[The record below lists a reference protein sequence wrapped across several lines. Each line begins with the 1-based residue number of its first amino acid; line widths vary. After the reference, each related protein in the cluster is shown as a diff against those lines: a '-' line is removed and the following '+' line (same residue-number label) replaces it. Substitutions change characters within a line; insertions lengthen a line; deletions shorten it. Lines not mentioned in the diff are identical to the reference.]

1 MKIQAGKEKVTII
14 PATLT
19 RNTPGKSANQ
29 KLRVAAYCRVST
41 DSEEQINSYK
51 NQLAYYTEKIS
62 SKAEWKFAGI
72 YADEGITG
80 TSMKHREDF
89 KRMLR
94 ACREGRIDL
103 ILCKSVSRFGRN
115 SVDVLRT
122 IRALRERG
130 IGVMFEKEA
139 VDTRTMNSELILA
152 FHSAFS
158 QSESESI
165 SGNVRWGLRK
175 AYENGTIQIGPNLY
189 GFRREKD
196 GPVLIDE
203 EKAAVIRQIAQWFL
217 DGDSLHTIADK
228 LAQRHILSPKG
239 KETWSTATLR
249 SLLTN
254 EKYKGDALLQKTY
267 RPSLFSDRA
276 VQNDGDL
283 PKYYVEGVLPQ
294 ILEPE
299 VFDRVQEE
307 LAMRGAK
314 RPTSEKAKTPFGRYS
329 GKYAL
334 STLVVC
340 GKCGA
345 LYRRVTWYRKGE
357 KQIMWR
363 CGTRLDG
370 KANCPDSP
378 TLEENKL
385 QSAVME
391 AISQQYIHKEETL
404 EVTMQGIRSVLTPE
418 TADSEYTIRTK
429 INELQKERKALI
441 AKALEEND
449 DGKYDFQFLR
459 IKQELEQLQSQ
470 LEGVQ
475 AVQKNQ
481 AVDEARIAEIAALL
495 EKFKES
501 ELSFD
506 DLLVRKVVE
515 TVRVESASKLEI
527 TFKDGNR
534 KVVTLSERGDSR
546 LTTLLR

>member
-1 MKIQAGKEKVTII
+1 MKSTVPREPRKVTII
-14 PATLT
+14 PAALKQVE
-19 RNTPGKSANQ
+19 PGRAANQ

-51 NQLAYYTEKIS
+51 NQLAYYTEKIN
-62 SKAEWKFAGI
+62 SKTEWKFAGI

-130 IGVMFEKEA
+130 IGVLFEKEA

-189 GFRREKD
+189 GFHREKD
-196 GPVLIDE
+196 GPVLVDE

-217 DGDSLHTIADK
+217 EGDSLHAIVGK
-228 LAQRHILSPKG
+228 LAQRQIPSPKG
-239 KETWSTATLR
+239 KATWSTATLR

-283 PKYYVEGVLPQ
+283 PKYYVEGVLPR
-294 ILEPE
+294 ILEPDI
-299 VFDRVQEE
+299 FDRIQEE
-307 LAMRGAK
+307 MAKRGAK

-334 STLVVC
+334 SALVVC

-370 KANCPDSP
+370 KSNCPDSP

-391 AISQQYIHKEETL
+391 AISKQYIHKDNAL
-404 EVTMQGIRSVLTPE
+404 EVTMQSIRSVLTPE
-418 TADSEYTIRTK
+418 TADSEYIIRTK
-429 INELQKERKALI
+429 INELQKERKNLI
-441 AKALEEND
+441 AKALAEND
-449 DGKYDFQFLR
+449 DGKYDFQFTR
-459 IKQELEQLQSQ
+459 IKQELEGLQAQ

-475 AVQKNQ
+475 AVQK
-481 AVDEARIAEIAALL
+481 A
-495 EKFKES
+495 
-501 ELSFD
+501 
-506 DLLVRKVVE
+506 
-515 TVRVESASKLEI
+515 
-527 TFKDGNR
+527 
-534 KVVTLSERGDSR
+534 
-546 LTTLLR
+546 

>member
-14 PATLT
+14 PAKLT
-19 RNTPGKSANQ
+19 RNIPGKSANQ

-51 NQLAYYTEKIS
+51 NQLAYYTEKIGGNP
-62 SKAEWKFAGI
+62 AWKMAGI
-72 YADEGITG
+72 YADEGISG

-130 IGVMFEKEA
+130 IGVMFEKEG

-175 AYENGTIQIGPNLY
+175 AYENGTISIGPNLY
-189 GFRREKD
+189 GFRKGQD

-228 LAQRHILSPKG
+228 LALRHISSPKG
-239 KETWSTATLR
+239 KDTWSTATLR

-283 PKYYVEGVLPQ
+283 PKYYVEGVLPR

-307 LAMRGAK
+307 LAKRGAK

-334 STLVVC
+334 SAVVVC

-345 LYRRVTWYRKGE
+345 LYRRITWHRRGKV
-357 KQIMWR
+357 KVVWR
-363 CGTRLDG
+363 CGAHQD
-370 KANCPDSP
+370 KAATCPNSP
-378 TLEENKL
+378 TIEETSL
-385 QSAVME
+385 QAAVME
-391 AISQQYIHKEETL
+391 AISQQYIHKGEAMEA
-404 EVTMQGIRSVLTPE
+404 TMQSIRSVLTPE
-418 TADSEYTIRTK
+418 VADSEYAIRTK
-429 INELQKERKALI
+429 INELQKERKALL
-441 AKALEEND
+441 AKALAEND
-449 DGKYDFQFLR
+449 DGKYDFQFAR
-459 IKQELEQLQSQ
+459 IKQELEELQAQ

-475 AVQKNQ
+475 AVQKAQ
-481 AVDEARIAEIAALL
+481 AVDEVRMAEIAALL
-495 EKFKES
+495 EKFKEND
-501 ELSFD
+501 LAFD

-515 TVRVESASKLEI
+515 TVQVESAEKLEI

-534 KVVTLSERGDSR
+534 RVVPISEGR
-546 LTTLLR
+546 

>member
-1 MKIQAGKEKVTII
+1 MKSAVPREPRKVTII
-14 PATLT
+14 PATPK
-19 RNTPGKSANQ
+19 RMEPGNASRQ

-51 NQLAYYTEKIS
+51 NQLAYYTEKIN
-62 SKAEWKFAGI
+62 SKTEWKFAGI

-130 IGVMFEKEA
+130 IGVLFEKEA

-196 GPVLIDE
+196 GPVLVDE

-228 LAQRHILSPKG
+228 LAQRHIPSPKG
-239 KETWSTATLR
+239 KDTWSTVTLR

-283 PKYYVEGVLPQ
+283 PKYYVEGVLPR
-294 ILEPE
+294 IIEPE

-307 LAMRGAK
+307 LAKRGAK

-363 CGTRLDG
+363 CGTRLDD

-378 TLEENKL
+378 TIEETIL
-385 QSAVME
+385 QAAVME
-391 AISQQYIHKEETL
+391 AISQQYIHKDEAV
-404 EVTMQGIRSVLTPE
+404 EVTMQSIRSVLTPE
-418 TADSEYTIRTK
+418 TADSEYAIRTK
-429 INELQKERKALI
+429 INELQKERKTLI
-441 AKALEEND
+441 AKALAEND
-449 DGKYDFQFLR
+449 DGKYDFQFGR

-481 AVDEARIAEIAALL
+481 AVDEVRMAEIAALL

-501 ELSFD
+501 DLTFD

-515 TVRVESASKLEI
+515 TIRVESAKKLEI

-534 KVVTLSERGDSR
+534 RVVPISEGR
-546 LTTLLR
+546 

>member
-14 PATLT
+14 PAKLT

-51 NQLAYYTEKIS
+51 NQLAYYTEKIGGNP
-62 SKAEWKFAGI
+62 AWKMAGI

-130 IGVMFEKEA
+130 IGVLFEKEA

-175 AYENGTIQIGPNLY
+175 AYENGTISIGPNLY
-189 GFRREKD
+189 GFRKGQD
-196 GPVLIDE
+196 GGVEIDE
-203 EKAAVIRQIAQWFL
+203 EKAKVIRQIARWFL
-217 DGDSLHTIADK
+217 DGDSLHTIVDK
-228 LAQRHILSPKG
+228 LAQRQIPSPKG
-239 KETWSTATLR
+239 KDTWSTATLR

-276 VQNDGDL
+276 VKNDGAL
-283 PKYYVEGVLPQ
+283 KKYYIEDVLPR

-299 VFDRVQEE
+299 TFDRIQEE
-307 LAMRGAK
+307 LAKRSAK
-314 RPTSEKAKTPFGRYS
+314 RPTSEKSKTPFGRYS

-363 CGTRLDG
+363 CGAHQD
-370 KANCPDSP
+370 KAASCPDSP
-378 TLEENKL
+378 TIEETVL
-385 QSAVME
+385 QAAVME
-391 AISQQYIHKEETL
+391 AISQQYIHKNETM
-404 EVTMQGIRSVLTPE
+404 EVTMQSIRSVLTPE

-429 INELQKERKALI
+429 INELQKERKNLI
-441 AKALEEND
+441 AKALAEND
-449 DGKYDFQFLR
+449 DGKYDFQFTR
-459 IKQELEQLQSQ
+459 IKQELEQLHAQ

-475 AVQKNQ
+475 AMQKNQ
-481 AVDEARIAEIAALL
+481 AVDEARMTEIAALL

-501 ELSFD
+501 GLAFD

-515 TVRVESASKLEI
+515 TIRVESAEKLEI

-534 KVVTLSERGDSR
+534 RVVGLPAR
-546 LTTLLR
+546 

>member
-1 MKIQAGKEKVTII
+1 MKSTTPREPRKVTII
-14 PATLT
+14 PANPK
-19 RNTPGKSANQ
+19 RAEPGKPANQ

-51 NQLAYYTEKIS
+51 NQLAYYTEKIN
-62 SKAEWKFAGI
+62 SKTEWKFAGV

-130 IGVMFEKEA
+130 IGVVFEKEA

-165 SGNVRWGLRK
+165 RENVSRGLRM
-175 AYENGTIQIGPNLY
+175 AYEQGTIAIGPNLY
-189 GFRREKD
+189 GFRKSQD
-196 GPVLIDE
+196 GGVEIDE
-203 EKAAVIRQIAQWFL
+203 EQAAVVRQIAQWFL
-217 DGDSLHTIADK
+217 DGDSLHTIVDK
-228 LAQRHILSPKG
+228 LAQRHIPSPKG
-239 KETWSTATLR
+239 KETWSTPTIR
-249 SLLTN
+249 SILSN
-254 EKYKGDALLQKTY
+254 EKYKGDVLLQKTY
-267 RPSLFSDRA
+267 KPSLFSNRA
-276 VQNDGDL
+276 VKNDGAL
-283 PKYYVEGVLPQ
+283 KKYYIEDVLPR

-299 VFDRVQEE
+299 TFDRIQEE
-307 LAMRGAK
+307 LAKRGAK

-340 GKCGA
+340 GQCGA

-357 KQIMWR
+357 KKIVWR

-370 KANCPDSP
+370 KANCTQSP
-378 TLEENKL
+378 TLEEPAL
-385 QSAVME
+385 QAAVME
-391 AISQQYIHKEETL
+391 AISQQYLHKGETI
-404 EVTMQGIRSVLTPE
+404 EVTMQSILSVLTPG
-418 TADSEYTIRTK
+418 TAESEYAIRTK
-429 INELQKERKALI
+429 INELQKERKALLT
-441 AKALEEND
+441 KALAEND

-459 IKQELEQLQSQ
+459 IKNDLEQLQAQ

-475 AVQKNQ
+475 AAQKSQ
-481 AVDEARIAEIAALL
+481 TADEARMAEITALL
-495 EKFKES
+495 EQFQES
-501 ELSFD
+501 DLPFD
-506 DLLVRKVVE
+506 NVLVRKVVD
-515 TVRVESASKLEI
+515 TVRVESAEKLEV

-534 KVVTLSERGDSR
+534 RVIALGK
-546 LTTLLR
+546 

>member
-1 MKIQAGKEKVTII
+1 MKSTTPREPRKVTII
-14 PATLT
+14 PAALKQVE
-19 RNTPGKSANQ
+19 PGRAANQ

-51 NQLAYYTEKIS
+51 NQLAYYTEKIN
-62 SKAEWKFAGI
+62 SKTEWKFAGV

-122 IRALRERG
+122 IRTLRERN
-130 IGVMFEKEA
+130 IGVLFEKEG

-196 GPVLIDE
+196 GPVLVDE

-228 LAQRHILSPKG
+228 LAQRHIPSPKG
-239 KETWSTATLR
+239 KDTWSTVTLR

-276 VQNDGDL
+276 VQNDGYL
-283 PKYYVEGVLPQ
+283 PKYYVEGVLPR
-294 ILEPE
+294 IIEPE

-307 LAMRGAK
+307 LAKRGAK

-378 TLEENKL
+378 TIEETIL
-385 QSAVME
+385 QAAVME
-391 AISQQYIHKEETL
+391 AISQQYIHKDEAV
-404 EVTMQGIRSVLTPE
+404 EVTMQSIRSVLTPE
-418 TADSEYTIRTK
+418 VADSEYAIRTK
-429 INELQKERKALI
+429 INELQKERKALL
-441 AKALEEND
+441 AKALAEND
-449 DGKYDFQFLR
+449 DGKYDFQFTR
-459 IKQELEQLQSQ
+459 IKRELEQLQAQ

-475 AVQKNQ
+475 AVQKTQ
-481 AVDEARIAEIAALL
+481 AVDEARMAEIAALL
-495 EKFKES
+495 AKFKES
-501 ELSFD
+501 DLTFD

-515 TVRVESASKLEI
+515 TVRVESAEKLEI

-534 KVVTLSERGDSR
+534 KVVALLERG
-546 LTTLLR
+546 

>member
-1 MKIQAGKEKVTII
+1 MKSTTLREPRKVTVI
-14 PATLT
+14 PATPK
-19 RNTPGKSANQ
+19 RAEPGKPANQ

-51 NQLAYYTEKIS
+51 NQLAYYTEKIGGNP
-62 SKAEWKFAGI
+62 AWKMAGI

-130 IGVMFEKEA
+130 IGVLFEKEA

-196 GPVLIDE
+196 GPVLVDE
-203 EKAAVIRQIAQWFL
+203 EKAEVIRQIARWFL
-217 DGDSLHTIADK
+217 DGDSLHTIVAK
-228 LAQRHILSPKG
+228 LAERHIPSPKG
-239 KETWSTATLR
+239 KDTWSTATLR
-249 SLLTN
+249 FMLTN

-267 RPSLFSDRA
+267 RPTLFSERA

-283 PKYYVEGVLPQ
+283 PKYYVEGVLPR

-307 LAMRGAK
+307 LAKRNAK
-314 RPTSEKAKTPFGRYS
+314 RPVSEKAKTPFGRYS

-357 KQIMWR
+357 KQVMWR

-378 TLEENKL
+378 TLEETAL
-385 QSAVME
+385 QYAVME
-391 AISQQYIHKEETL
+391 SISQQYIHKEDTL
-404 EVTMQGIRSVLTPE
+404 EVTMQSIRSVLAPE
-418 TADSEYTIRTK
+418 TADSEYAIRSK
-429 INELQKERKALI
+429 INELQKERKGLI
-441 AKALEEND
+441 AKALAEND
-449 DGKYDFQFLR
+449 EGKYDFQFAR

-475 AVQKNQ
+475 AVQKTQ
-481 AVDEARIAEIAALL
+481 AVDEARMAEIAALL
-495 EKFKES
+495 EKFKENG
-501 ELSFD
+501 LAFD

-515 TVRVESASKLEI
+515 TVRVESAEKLEI

-534 KVVTLSERGDSR
+534 KVIGLPGRN
-546 LTTLLR
+546 

>member
-1 MKIQAGKEKVTII
+1 MKTTPREPRKVTII
-14 PATLT
+14 PATPKAAE
-19 RNTPGKSANQ
+19 PGKSSHH

-51 NQLAYYTEKIS
+51 NQLAYYTEKING
-62 SKAEWKFAGI
+62 KIEWKFAGI

-89 KRMLR
+89 KQMLR

-130 IGVMFEKEA
+130 VGVIFEKEG

-165 SGNVRWGLRK
+165 RENVSRGLRM
-175 AYENGTIQIGPNLY
+175 AYEQGTIQIGPNLY
-189 GFRREKD
+189 GFHKGQD
-196 GPVLIDE
+196 GSVEIDE
-203 EKAAVIRQIAQWFL
+203 EKAAVIRQIARWFL
-217 DGDSLHTIADK
+217 DGNSLHAIGDK
-228 LAQRHILSPKG
+228 LAQRHIPSPKG
-239 KETWSTATLR
+239 KDTWSTPTIR
-249 SLLTN
+249 SILSN

-276 VQNDGDL
+276 VKNDGVL
-283 PKYYVEGVLPQ
+283 KKYYIEGVLPP

-299 VFDRVQEE
+299 MFDRIQEE
-307 LAMRGAK
+307 LAKRSAK
-314 RPTSEKAKTPFGRYS
+314 RPPSEKAKTPFGRYS

-334 STLVVC
+334 SSLVVC

-357 KQIMWR
+357 KKIMWR

-370 KANCPDSP
+370 KSNCPDSP
-378 TLEENKL
+378 TLEETAL

-391 AISQQYIHKEETL
+391 AIAQQYLHREGTL
-404 EVTMQGIRSVLTPE
+404 EVTMQSIRSVLTPE
-418 TADSEYTIRTK
+418 TADSEYAIRTK
-429 INELQKERKALI
+429 IHDLQKERKALL
-441 AKALEEND
+441 AKALAEND

-459 IKQELEQLQSQ
+459 IKRELEQLQAQ

-475 AVQKNQ
+475 ATGKKQ
-481 AVDEARIAEIAALL
+481 AVDDARMEEIAAIL

-501 ELSFD
+501 EFAFD
-506 DLLVRKVVE
+506 DLLVRKAVE
-515 TVRVESASKLEI
+515 TIRVDSAEKLEI

-534 KVVTLSERGDSR
+534 RVVPISEGR
-546 LTTLLR
+546 

>member
-1 MKIQAGKEKVTII
+1 MKSTTPREPRKVTII
-14 PATLT
+14 PANSK
-19 RNTPGKSANQ
+19 RAEPGKPANQ

-51 NQLAYYTEKIS
+51 NQLAYYTEKINS
-62 SKAEWKFAGI
+62 NTEWKFAGV

-80 TSMKHREDF
+80 TSMKRREDF

-189 GFRREKD
+189 GFRKSQD
-196 GPVLIDE
+196 GGVEIDE
-203 EKAAVIRQIAQWFL
+203 EQAAVVRQIAQWFL
-217 DGDSLHTIADK
+217 NGDSLHTIVDK
-228 LAQRHILSPKG
+228 LAQRHIPSPKG
-239 KETWSTATLR
+239 KDIWSTPTIR
-249 SLLTN
+249 SILSN
-254 EKYKGDALLQKTY
+254 EKYKGDVLLQKTY
-267 RPSLFSDRA
+267 KPSLFSDRA
-276 VQNDGDL
+276 VKNDGAL
-283 PKYYVEGVLPQ
+283 KKYYIEDVLPR
-294 ILEPE
+294 ILEPDT
-299 VFDRVQEE
+299 FDRIQEE
-307 LAMRGAK
+307 LAKRGAK

-340 GKCGA
+340 GQCGA

-357 KQIMWR
+357 KKIVWR
-363 CGTRLDG
+363 CGARLDN
-370 KANCPDSP
+370 KVNCTQSP
-378 TLEENKL
+378 TLEEPAL

-391 AISQQYIHKEETL
+391 AISQQYLHKGETL
-404 EVTMQGIRSVLTPE
+404 DVTMQSIRSVLTPE
-418 TADSEYTIRTK
+418 TADSEYVIRTK
-429 INELQKERKALI
+429 INELQKEKKDLI
-441 AKALEEND
+441 ARALAVND

-459 IKQELEQLQSQ
+459 IKNELEQLQAQ

-475 AVQKNQ
+475 AAQKSQ
-481 AVDEARIAEIAALL
+481 TADKARMAEIAALL
-495 EKFKES
+495 EQFRES
-501 ELSFD
+501 GLSFD
-506 DLLVRKVVE
+506 NVLVRKVVD
-515 TVRVESASKLEI
+515 TVRVESADRLEV
-527 TFKDGNR
+527 TFKDGSRRVVELPGR
-534 KVVTLSERGDSR
+534 K
-546 LTTLLR
+546 

>member
-1 MKIQAGKEKVTII
+1 MKSTVPREPRKVTII
-14 PATLT
+14 PAALKQVE
-19 RNTPGKSANQ
+19 PGRAANQ
-29 KLRVAAYCRVST
+29 KLRVTAYCRVST

-51 NQLAYYTEKIS
+51 NQLAYYTEKIN
-62 SKAEWKFAGI
+62 SKTEWKFAGV

-122 IRALRERG
+122 IRTLRERN
-130 IGVMFEKEA
+130 IGVLFEKEG

-175 AYENGTIQIGPNLY
+175 AYENGTISIGPNLY
-189 GFRREKD
+189 GFRREKG
-196 GPVLIDE
+196 GPVLVDE
-203 EKAAVIRQIAQWFL
+203 EKAAVIRQIARWFL
-217 DGDSLHTIADK
+217 DGDILHAIADK
-228 LAQRHILSPKG
+228 LALRHIPSPKG
-239 KETWSTATLR
+239 KDTWSTATLR

-283 PKYYVEGVLPQ
+283 PKYYVEGVLPR

-299 VFDRVQEE
+299 TFNRIQEE
-307 LAMRGAK
+307 LAKRSAK

-370 KANCPDSP
+370 KSNCPDSP

-391 AISQQYIHKEETL
+391 AISKQYIHKDNAV
-404 EVTMQGIRSVLTPE
+404 EVTMQSIRSVLTPE
-418 TADSEYTIRTK
+418 TADSEYAIRTK
-429 INELQKERKALI
+429 INELQKERKALL
-441 AKALEEND
+441 AKALAEND
-449 DGKYDFQFLR
+449 DGKYDFQFTR
-459 IKQELEQLQSQ
+459 IKRELEGLQAQ

-475 AVQKNQ
+475 AVQKAQ
-481 AVDEARIAEIAALL
+481 AVDEARMAEIAALL
-495 EKFKES
+495 AKFKES
-501 ELSFD
+501 DLTFD

-515 TVRVESASKLEI
+515 TVRVESTEKLEI

-534 KVVTLSERGDSR
+534 RVVELPGRK
-546 LTTLLR
+546 

>member
-1 MKIQAGKEKVTII
+1 MKPTTPREPRKVTII
-14 PATLT
+14 PANPK
-19 RNTPGKSANQ
+19 RAEPGKPANQ

-51 NQLAYYTEKIS
+51 NQLAFYTEKING
-62 SKAEWKFAGI
+62 KTEWKFAGV

-130 IGVMFEKEA
+130 IGVLFEKEA

-175 AYENGTIQIGPNLY
+175 AYENGTISIGPNLY
-189 GFRREKD
+189 GFRKGQD
-196 GPVLIDE
+196 GGVEIDE
-203 EKAAVIRQIAQWFL
+203 EKAKVIRQIARWFL
-217 DGDSLHTIADK
+217 DGDSLHTIVDK
-228 LAQRHILSPKG
+228 LAQHHIPSPKE
-239 KETWSTATLR
+239 KETWSTTTLR
-249 SLLTN
+249 SLLSN

-283 PKYYVEGVLPQ
+283 PKYYVEGVLPR

-307 LAMRGAK
+307 LAKRGAK

-357 KQIMWR
+357 RKIVWR
-363 CGTRLDG
+363 CGARLDN
-370 KANCPDSP
+370 KADCTQSP
-378 TLEENKL
+378 TLEEPAL
-385 QSAVME
+385 QAAVME
-391 AISQQYIHKEETL
+391 AISQQYLHKDKTMET
-404 EVTMQGIRSVLTPE
+404 TIQSIRSVLTPE
-418 TADSEYTIRTK
+418 TADSEYVIRTK
-429 INELQKERKALI
+429 INNLQKERKALI
-441 AKALEEND
+441 SKALEEND
-449 DGKYDFQFLR
+449 DGKYDFQFAR
-459 IKQELEQLQSQ
+459 IKQELEQLHAQ

-475 AVQKNQ
+475 AVQKTQ
-481 AVDEARIAEIAALL
+481 AVDEARMAEITALL

-501 ELSFD
+501 DLTFD

-515 TVRVESASKLEI
+515 TVRVESAEKLEI
-527 TFKDGNR
+527 TLKDGNR
-534 KVVTLSERGDSR
+534 RVVELPGRK
-546 LTTLLR
+546 

>member
-1 MKIQAGKEKVTII
+1 MKSTTPREPRKVTII
-14 PATLT
+14 PANSKRTE
-19 RNTPGKSANQ
+19 PGKPSNQ

-51 NQLAYYTEKIS
+51 NQLAYYTEKIN
-62 SKAEWKFAGI
+62 SKTEWKFAGI

-189 GFRREKD
+189 GFRKGQD
-196 GPVLIDE
+196 GGAEIDE
-203 EKAAVIRQIAQWFL
+203 EKAAVIRQIARWFL
-217 DGDSLHTIADK
+217 DGDSLHAIVTK
-228 LAQRHILSPKG
+228 LSEHHIPSPKG
-239 KETWSTATLR
+239 KDTWNTPTIR
-249 SLLTN
+249 SILSN

-283 PKYYVEGVLPQ
+283 PKYYVEGVLPR

-299 VFDRVQEE
+299 AFDRIQEE
-307 LAMRGAK
+307 LAKRGAK
-314 RPTSEKAKTPFGRYS
+314 RPTSKKAKTPFGRYS

-334 STLVVC
+334 STLVMC

-357 KQIMWR
+357 KQVMWQ

-378 TLEENKL
+378 TLEEAVL
-385 QSAVME
+385 QGAVME
-391 AISQQYIHKEETL
+391 AISKQYIHKDEAL
-404 EVTMQGIRSVLTPE
+404 EVTMQSIRSVLTPE
-418 TADSEYTIRTK
+418 TAESEYAIRTK
-429 INELQKERKALI
+429 INELQKERKNLI
-441 AKALEEND
+441 AKALAEND

-459 IKQELEQLQSQ
+459 IKQELEQLQAQ

-475 AVQKNQ
+475 AMQTTQ
-481 AVDEARIAEIAALL
+481 AVDEARMDEIDALL
-495 EKFKES
+495 EKFKEND
-501 ELSFD
+501 LFFD
-506 DLLVRKVVE
+506 DLLVRRVVK
-515 TVRVESASKLEI
+515 TIQVESAEKLEV
-527 TFKDGNR
+527 TFMDGNR
-534 KVVTLSERGDSR
+534 RVVPISEGR
-546 LTTLLR
+546 

>member
-1 MKIQAGKEKVTII
+1 MKSAVPREPRKVTII
-14 PATLT
+14 PATPKSIE
-19 RNTPGKSANQ
+19 PGKSSHQ

-51 NQLAYYTEKIS
+51 NQLAYYTEKIN
-62 SKAEWKFAGI
+62 SKTEWKFAGV

-122 IRALRERG
+122 IRTLRERN
-130 IGVMFEKEA
+130 IGVLFEKEG

-196 GPVLIDE
+196 GPVLVDE

-283 PKYYVEGVLPQ
+283 PKYYVEGVLPR

-299 VFDRVQEE
+299 MFDHIQEE
-307 LAMRGAK
+307 LAKRSAK

-391 AISQQYIHKEETL
+391 AISKQYIHKDNAL
-404 EVTMQGIRSVLTPE
+404 EVTMQSIRSVLTPE
-418 TADSEYTIRTK
+418 TADSEYAIRTK
-429 INELQKERKALI
+429 INDLQKERKTLLATAL
-441 AKALEEND
+441 AEND
-449 DGKYDFQFLR
+449 DGKYDFQFAR
-459 IKQELEQLQSQ
+459 IKRELEKLQSQ

-481 AVDEARIAEIAALL
+481 SVDEARMAEISALL
-495 EKFKES
+495 EQFQES
-501 ELSFD
+501 GLPFD
-506 DLLVRKVVE
+506 NVLVRKVVD
-515 TVRVESASKLEI
+515 TVRVESAERLEV

-534 KVVTLSERGDSR
+534 RVVEHPGRN
-546 LTTLLR
+546 

>member
-1 MKIQAGKEKVTII
+1 MKSAAPREPKKVTII
-14 PATLT
+14 PATPK
-19 RNTPGKSANQ
+19 RMEPGNASRQ

-51 NQLAYYTEKIS
+51 NQLAYYTEKIN
-62 SKAEWKFAGI
+62 SKTEWKFAGV

-122 IRALRERG
+122 IRTLRERN
-130 IGVMFEKEA
+130 IGVLFEKEG

-196 GPVLIDE
+196 GPVLVDE

-228 LAQRHILSPKG
+228 LAQRHIPSPKG
-239 KETWSTATLR
+239 KDTWSTVTLR

-283 PKYYVEGVLPQ
+283 PKYYVEGVLPR

-299 VFDRVQEE
+299 MFDHIQEE
-307 LAMRGAK
+307 LAKRGAK

-370 KANCPDSP
+370 KSNCPDSP

-391 AISQQYIHKEETL
+391 AISQQYIHKDEAV
-404 EVTMQGIRSVLTPE
+404 EVTMQSIRSMLTPE
-418 TADSEYTIRTK
+418 TADSEHTIRTK
-429 INELQKERKALI
+429 INDLQKERKNLI
-441 AKALEEND
+441 AKALAEND
-449 DGKYDFQFLR
+449 DGKYDFQFTR
-459 IKQELEQLQSQ
+459 IKRELEQLQAQ

-475 AVQKNQ
+475 AVQKTQ
-481 AVDEARIAEIAALL
+481 AVDEVRMAEIAALL

-501 ELSFD
+501 DLTFD

-515 TVRVESASKLEI
+515 TVQVESAEKLEV

-534 KVVTLSERGDSR
+534 KVVELPGRK
-546 LTTLLR
+546 